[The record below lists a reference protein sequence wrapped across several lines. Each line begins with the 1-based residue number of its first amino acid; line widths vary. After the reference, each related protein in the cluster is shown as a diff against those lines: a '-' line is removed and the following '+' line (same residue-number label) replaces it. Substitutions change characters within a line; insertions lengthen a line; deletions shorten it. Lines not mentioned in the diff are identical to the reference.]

1 MTETS
6 NDQVP
11 LLIGEHD
18 VADGAVMARASMPTD
33 AFRTAAN
40 VKLSAVAYEEIGGT
54 DRDLRR
60 GVCHL
65 SGCCACLAVDVAVSR
80 KIVRRH
86 CPGQTA

>member
-33 AFRTAAN
+33 AFRTAAT
-40 VKLSAVAYEEIGGT
+40 VKLSAVAY
-54 DRDLRR
+54 
-60 GVCHL
+60 
-65 SGCCACLAVDVAVSR
+65 
-80 KIVRRH
+80 
-86 CPGQTA
+86 